1 MPMLRLELTAIAVIA
16 AVSLAGCVPRT
27 TPGSELWPTRP
38 IDTAV
43 VAPPV
48 EPFAEAGDAYL
59 YEQTLGGMPTVF
71 VGNSNGS
78 RPITVVLAV
87 EGATDRRFETI
98 LVPAGRA
105 LPLAFPSRRIVD
117 VR

>member
-1 MPMLRLELTAIAVIA
+1 MPILRPELTAIALIA
-16 AVSLAGCVPRT
+16 AVGLTGCVPRS
-27 TPGSELWPTRP
+27 TPGNELWPTRP
-38 IDTAV
+38 IDTEV

-48 EPFAEAGDAYL
+48 DPFTEAGDAYL
-59 YEQTLGGMPTVF
+59 YEQGVGGAPTVF
-71 VGNSNGS
+71 VGNRNGN

-98 LVPAGRA
+98 RVPAGRA

>member
-1 MPMLRLELTAIAVIA
+1 MPILRLEVTAIALVA
-16 AVSLAGCVPRT
+16 AVGLAGCVPRS
-27 TPGSELWPTRP
+27 TPGAELWPTQP

-48 EPFAEAGDAYL
+48 EPFAEVGDAYL
-59 YEQTLGGMPTVF
+59 YEQPLGGAPTVF
-71 VGNSNGS
+71 VGNRDGA

-87 EGATDRRFETI
+87 DGAADRRFETI
-98 LVPAGRA
+98 RVPAGRA
-105 LPLAFPSRRIVD
+105 VPLAFPTRQIVD